1 MYKFRS
7 LIVLAVVLFAAGCT
21 DKSTNYYYNQSK
33 VSSVSGTVLPADSG
47 TVTASGNTVLTTTIG
62 SDGFFTIDSVPP
74 GIYSITVEP
83 LHYSM
88 RVLRN
93 LVISKSSDY
102 SFRGIVLSN
111 YPYPIYRTTPT
122 DDQAGYSVSGDIR
135 FYADERLN
143 LEDLS
148 QMATFDPPL
157 YGVWSETAGRSSG
170 GIEGD
175 AMYSFSNRVIGQPA
189 PEGYMMQLGTTFEVS
204 IPGSVRT
211 LAGVSL
217 GHDVIFSFTTMPL
230 SVNVRIY
237 PGLMFYTVPITNFRP
252 TLEFPVCVNVDSL
265 NIAARFE
272 PAISGLWLPVSY
284 YSDSRK
290 CSDDNYSPYLR
301 FYPTGLLSPDT
312 DYRLIISD
320 EVYLADHVKLSKPD
334 TTVFTTEPL
343 GVTWIFP
350 ENGATGIA
358 PSCTLQVIFNTPMD
372 TASVTAGFEL
382 REVDGEVVAG
392 ASVWGGS
399 QTAMSFAPAAVLKS
413 GSLYRVT
420 ILKTAKTAGGVN
432 LKTNFVSYF
441 AVS

>member
-1 MYKFRS
+1 VYKFTS
-7 LIVLAVVLFAAGCT
+7 LIVLAAVLFAAGCT
-21 DKSTNYYYNQSK
+21 EKSTNYYYNQSK
-33 VSSVSGTVLPADSG
+33 VSSISGTVLPADSG

-62 SDGFFTIDSVPP
+62 SDGFFMIDSVAP
-74 GIYSITVEP
+74 GIYTITVEP

-93 LVISKSSDY
+93 VVISKSSDY
-102 SFRGIVLSN
+102 SFRGIALSN
-111 YPYPIYRTTPT
+111 YPYPIYRTYPVDGIT
-122 DDQAGYSVSGDIR
+122 GVSRNSDIYI
-135 FYADERLN
+135 YADEQLN
-143 LEDLS
+143 FDDLS
-148 QMATFDPPL
+148 SQATFDPPL
-157 YGVWSETAGRSSG
+157 AGTWNDVSCRNCGS
-170 GIEGD
+170 IEGV
-175 AMYSFSNRVIGQPA
+175 AAYVFSSYISKSEPGS
-189 PEGYMMQLGTTFEVS
+189 GMQLGTTYEVS

-252 TLEFPVCVNVDSL
+252 TLEFSVCVNVDSL

-334 TTVFTTEPL
+334 TTAFSSEPL
-343 GVTWIFP
+343 GVTMIFP
-350 ENGATGIA
+350 ENGAYWVV
-358 PSCTLQVIFNTPMD
+358 PSCTLQVTFNTPMD
-372 TASVTAGFEL
+372 TASVAAAFEL

-392 ASVWGGS
+392 AIVWGGGD
-399 QTAMSFAPAAVLKS
+399 TMMSFAPAAVLKS